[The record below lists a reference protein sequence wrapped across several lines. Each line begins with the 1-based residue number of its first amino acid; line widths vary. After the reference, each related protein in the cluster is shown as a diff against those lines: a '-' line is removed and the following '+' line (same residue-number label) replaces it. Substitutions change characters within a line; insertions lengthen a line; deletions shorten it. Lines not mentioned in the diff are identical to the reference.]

1 MFDQI
6 YSHRL
11 DYNMYMCSVK
21 GWAQL
26 HFCCYISSTVMH
38 QVIANLIR
46 VFLEGVAALP
56 GAGIPDLYCFVTRP
70 ASVSIA
76 L

>member
-1 MFDQI
+1 
-6 YSHRL
+6 
-11 DYNMYMCSVK
+11 MCSVN
-21 GWAQL
+21 GWATATL
-26 HFCCYISSTVMH
+26 ISSTVMH

-70 ASVSIA
+70 TSVSIA

>member
-1 MFDQI
+1 M
-6 YSHRL
+6 YVLCKRL
-11 DYNMYMCSVK
+11 GNSYTFVV
-21 GWAQL
+21 
-26 HFCCYISSTVMH
+26 ISPYSTVMH